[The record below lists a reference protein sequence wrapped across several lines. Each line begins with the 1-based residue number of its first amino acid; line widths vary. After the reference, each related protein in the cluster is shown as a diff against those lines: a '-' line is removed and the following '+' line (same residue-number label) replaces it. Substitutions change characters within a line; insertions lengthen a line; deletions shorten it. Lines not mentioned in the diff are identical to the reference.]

1 MQISRLFEMVYLLL
15 ERKNMTASEL
25 ARRFEVSTR
34 TIYRDVDTLAQAGI
48 PIYTSKGKNGG
59 IRLMEDFVLNKSVLS
74 EEEQKQI
81 LTSLQSMNAIK
92 IDGVQP
98 VLSRLA
104 ALFGKERTDWV
115 QIDFSWWNP
124 ENSVSGRFEQIKQ
137 AIFSEQIVEFD
148 YSGMNGECDRRIVE
162 PVKLV
167 FKGADWYLLAFCRL
181 RQDFRF
187 FKLSRME
194 HVDVQTE
201 TFIPKTPPDFEDS
214 GKREAYGKR
223 VQVEVRIAPEMAY
236 RVYDEFSSTQR
247 KRLEDGSFLV
257 SFEMVENDWMYGY
270 FLAYGPYLEVLNP
283 AGVRREFCRRLK
295 KIMQIYNI

>member
-74 EEEQKQI
+74 EEEQKHI
-81 LTSLQSMNAIK
+81 LTSLQSMNAIQ
-92 IDGVQP
+92 IEGVQP

-104 ALFGKERTDWV
+104 ALFGKEHTDWV

-124 ENSVSGRFEQIKQ
+124 ENSVSSRFEQLKQ
-137 AIFSEQIVEFD
+137 AIFSEQVAEFD
-148 YSGMNGECDRRIVE
+148 YSGMNGEYERRNVE

-167 FKGADWYLLAFCRL
+167 FKGTDWYLQAFCRL

-194 HVDVQTE
+194 HLDIRSE
-201 TFIPKTPPDFEDS
+201 TFIPKTPPDVGETRQ
-214 GKREAYGKR
+214 REAYGER
-223 VQVEVRIAPEMAY
+223 IPVEVRIAPEMAY

-247 KRLEDGSFLV
+247 KRMEDGSFLV
-257 SFEMVENDWMYGY
+257 SFEMVENEWMYGY
-270 FLAYGPYLEVLNP
+270 FMAYGPYLEVLTP
-283 AGVRREFCRRLK
+283 EDVRQEFCLRLK
-295 KIMQIYNI
+295 KMLRIYNI